1 MSRDKWNGRATF
13 ILASIGSAVGLG
25 NAWRFPG
32 LCAKFGGGAFL
43 MAYIICMLIIG
54 IPLLMMEI
62 AIGRKSQG
70 GAPKAMRFLNKKA
83 EPVGWAA
90 TANAFVILT
99 YYAVVFAWCI
109 LMCFISYK
117 FATSAKT
124 TETASVLWEKSIGTT
139 WKTSFF
145 GNGGNIKVI
154 VLICLGI
161 AWAFIY
167 GCIRNGASQV
177 GKVVKYTVFLP
188 VIMLLILAI
197 KGFINNP
204 NLGEALKAL
213 FVPDFSAFKKPELW
227 VNAMGQSFYSLSVM
241 MAIMFAYGSYL
252 RKSANIAAD
261 TMIIAFSD
269 LAISVLS
276 GIVLFT
282 TMYQTGLDTSKMSDS
297 GIATAFIIYPTSIVN
312 LTSVG
317 FVNAIF
323 GFIFYFMLCTLAIDS
338 AFSILEGVA
347 AAVCDKFKLPKRK
360 TTLYL
365 AIVAAIISIVYT
377 TGAGVGYL
385 DIVDN
390 WTNQYTLIIIGILE
404 TLVAGWFFNTTR
416 ILTEINKNTNKFK
429 MPKWW
434 FNTSIKFIA
443 PAALAFLFV
452 WQFVALIQNG
462 FRYNKDYNLAA
473 EIIAG
478 WLVTILVF
486 VSGFIV
492 NLIMKRTKRGIMIQ
506 DIEATELTWNDMS
519 DDTYPDEVLS
529 NLEPDEDP
537 VVTEVVNNDNDTSN
551 LIEE

>member
-1 MSRDKWNGRATF
+1 MSRDKWSGRATF

-70 GAPKAMRFLNKKA
+70 GAPKAMRFVNKKA

-109 LMCFISYK
+109 LMCFVAYK
-117 FATSAKT
+117 FATTADT
-124 TETASVLWEKSIGTT
+124 TETASTLWQNSIGATF
-139 WKTSFF
+139 KTSFF
-145 GNGGNIKVI
+145 GDGGNIKLA
-154 VLICLGI
+154 VLICVGI
-161 AWAFIY
+161 AWALIY

-213 FVPDFSAFKKPELW
+213 FVPDWSAFAEPKLW

-252 RKSANIAAD
+252 KKSANIAAD

-282 TMYQTGLDTSKMSDS
+282 TMYQTGLSTSNMSDS
-297 GIATAFIIYPTSIVN
+297 GIATAYIIYPTAIVN

-317 FVNAIF
+317 WINAVF

-360 TTLYL
+360 TTLYI
-365 AIVAAIISIVYT
+365 AIIAAIISIVYT
-377 TGAGVGYL
+377 TGAGIGYL

-390 WTNQYTLIIIGILE
+390 WTNQYTLIIIGVLE
-404 TLVAGWFFNTTR
+404 TIVVGWLFNTNKV
-416 ILTEINKNTNKFK
+416 LTEINKNTKKFK

-434 FNTSIKFIA
+434 FNISIKFIA
-443 PAALAFLFV
+443 PAALTFLFI
-452 WQFVALIQNG
+452 WQFVVLIQNG
-462 FRYNKDYNLAA
+462 FRYNTDYNLAA

-478 WLVTILVF
+478 WVVTILVF
-486 VSGFIV
+486 ASGFIIK
-492 NLIMKRTKRGIMIQ
+492 LIMKRTKRGIMIQ
-506 DIEATELTWNDMS
+506 EMEKTELTWNDMA
-519 DDTYPDEVLS
+519 DETYPDEVLA
-529 NLEPDEDP
+529 NLEPDMEP
-537 VVTEVVNNDNDTSN
+537 TVEEVKLEETPKP
-551 LIEE
+551 IEE